1 MNNTIEQRVAALR
14 QFYNTHKTLDYD
26 FRRLMLKRLEYAILR
41 REEDIYSALKRDLN
55 KSRYEAHLTEVG
67 LVIAELRHAIKHL
80 KRWMRPQRK
89 AISLTQLPA
98 SAKVYNDPYGV
109 VLIMSPWNYPFQLS
123 IIPLIGAIAA
133 GNCAVVK
140 PSAYSSQTSEII
152 EQIVGEAF
160 SGDYITVV
168 KGGRAENR
176 DLLEQKFDYIFFTGS
191 PAVGRVVMQNAAAHL
206 TPLTLEL
213 GGKSPCIVDETADI
227 DKTAKRIVFGKLL
240 NLGQTCVA
248 PDYLLVHED
257 VKARLVGALKKAYQK
272 MVPNQDYLKTALPHI
287 INQKHYNRLK
297 GYLTEGEI
305 VFGGEVDDET
315 LQISLTLMENM
326 AMDSALM
333 CEEIFGPIL
342 PIITWRDEAEMIEF
356 VNGRPKPLA
365 LYLFSNNRALQNSVV
380 KKVSYGGGCIND
392 TILHLA
398 AANQPFG
405 GVGNSGM
412 GAYHGHETF
421 KTFSHRKNVLKK
433 CWAFDLPLRYH
444 PYKDIAKKLPQ
455 ILFK

>member
-1 MNNTIEQRVAALR
+1 MNNTIEQRVTALR
-14 QFYNTHKTLDYD
+14 KFYNSHQTLDYE
-26 FRRLMLKRLEYAILR
+26 FRLLMLKRLESAILR
-41 REEDIYSALKRDLN
+41 REEAIYGALKQDLN

-67 LVIAELRHAIKHL
+67 IVIGELRHAIKHL
-80 KRWMRPQRK
+80 KKWMRPQRK
-89 AISLTQLPA
+89 KIALTQMPGA
-98 SAKVYNDPYGV
+98 AKVYSDPYGV

-152 EQIVGEAF
+152 EQIITDAF

-168 KGGRAENR
+168 KGGREENR

-191 PAVGRVVMQNAAAHL
+191 PVVGKVVMQRAAVHM
-206 TPLTLEL
+206 TPVTLEL
-213 GGKSPCIVDETADI
+213 GGKSPCIIDQTADI
-227 DKTAKRIVFGKLL
+227 DKAAKRMVFGKLL

-257 VKARLVGALKKAYQK
+257 VKERLVGALKRVYKK
-272 MVPNQDYLKTALPHI
+272 MVPSERYRKQALPHI
-287 INQKHYNRLK
+287 INEKHYNRLK

-305 VFGGEVDDET
+305 VFGGEVDDEA
-315 LQISLTLMENM
+315 LQISLTLVEGM
-326 AMDSALM
+326 ALDGPLM
-333 CEEIFGPIL
+333 REEIFGPIL
-342 PIITWRDEAEMIEF
+342 PLITWRDEAEIIDF
-356 VNGRPKPLA
+356 VNSRPKPLA
-365 LYLFSNNRALQNSVV
+365 LYLFSNNRTLQNSVV
-380 KKVSYGGGCIND
+380 KKISYGGGCIND
-392 TILHLA
+392 TIMHIA
-398 AANQPFG
+398 AASQPFG

-421 KTFSHRKNVLKK
+421 KTFSHCKNVLKK
-433 CWAFDLPLRYH
+433 WWAFDLPVRYH
-444 PYKDIAKKLPQ
+444 PYCDIAKKLPQ